1 MSALYRQHRKRGG
14 RWPARIAGLSV
25 LLLLLAAL
33 GLAGAGPAYRLE
45 LVPLG
50 TAFNLLRLGGLLGLG
65 AIAVAL
71 LAMLVALLCR
81 RRGVVW
87 MALLTIAASAALL
100 APPWMHWQ
108 RAQSAPPIHDI
119 TTDLE
124 DPPAFVALAPEREA
138 APNAV
143 EYPGESFA
151 RLQREAYP
159 DIQPRH
165 FPLPRDTVRAA
176 AEAAVLDMG
185 WEIADIE
192 FGAADTIEATATTT
206 WFGFKDDVVVRLTQE
221 SDGMRVDV
229 RSASRLGRGD
239 AGANAQ
245 RIRDYFEA
253 LEQRTGT
260 G

>member
-1 MSALYRQHRKRGG
+1 MSVLKRQHRQRGG
-14 RWPARIAGLSV
+14 RWPSRIAGFGV

-45 LVPLG
+45 LLTLG
-50 TAFNLLRLGGLLGLG
+50 AAFNVLRFGALLGLA

-71 LAMLVALLCR
+71 LALLVALLCR

-87 MALLTIAASAALL
+87 SALFTIAATIALL
-100 APPWMHWQ
+100 AIPWTYWQ

-119 TTDLE
+119 TTDME

-143 EYPGESFA
+143 DYPGESFA
-151 RLQREAYP
+151 RRQREAYP

-165 FPLPRDTVRAA
+165 FPLPLATVRAA

-185 WEIADIE
+185 WEIADINID
-192 FGAADTIEATATTT
+192 AVDTIEATRRPRP
-206 WFGFKDDVVVRLTQE
+206 G
-221 SDGMRVDV
+221 
-229 RSASRLGRGD
+229 SASRMTWWY
-239 AGANAQ
+239 A
-245 RIRDYFEA
+245 
-253 LEQRTGT
+253 
-260 G
+260 